1 MDSPGRSRFDPA
13 CHASGQQRRAWSARR
28 FPDTAVLA
36 LMNMPYEPTAQQ
48 LDLCDT
54 ALDLLAEV
62 EDATHKPV
70 YVLPDWC
77 PPGRSG

>member
-1 MDSPGRSRFDPA
+1 
-13 CHASGQQRRAWSARR
+13 
-28 FPDTAVLA
+28 
-36 LMNMPYEPTAQQ
+36 MNMPYEPTAQQ
-48 LDLCDT
+48 LDLCNT

-77 PPGRSG
+77 P